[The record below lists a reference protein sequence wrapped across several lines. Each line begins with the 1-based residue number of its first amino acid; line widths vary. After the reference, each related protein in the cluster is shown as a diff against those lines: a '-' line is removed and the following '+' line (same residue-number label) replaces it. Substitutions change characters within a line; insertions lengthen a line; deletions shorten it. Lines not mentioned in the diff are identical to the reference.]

1 MDKPIEVLVWL
12 VKHAEELL
20 AIVPELERL
29 GDLGK
34 VEIERKHNIQRLT
47 FEEKRLID
55 SHKVQARSELAG
67 EAEVIR
73 EKAIDDAAKMMADR
87 QRELDAVDAEI
98 RLKQGRLN
106 QINGDISRG
115 EAKLAEFHRVRAQLV
130 G

>member
-20 AIVPELERL
+20 AVVPDLERL

-34 VEIERKHNIQRLT
+34 IEIERKHNIQRLT

-55 SHKVQARSELAG
+55 SHKVQARSEIAG
-67 EAEVIR
+67 EADEIR
-73 EKAIDDAAKMMADR
+73 ARATADAAKLMADK
-87 QRELDAVDAEI
+87 QQQLDAVDGEI
-98 RLKQGRLN
+98 QLKAKRLA
-106 QINGDISRG
+106 QINGDIERG
-115 EAKLAEFHRVRAQLV
+115 EAKLAEFHRVRAQLA